1 MSKTNKVV
9 WTDEILFFVIKHVKA
24 APFVWDHSHPQFA
37 FKSRKAKFWSLL
49 AEKVNTYGGLYLTN
63 PVTKE
68 ALQKKWTNM
77 KTYYL
82 FEESKSRRIG
92 AEADSFSTTWKFR
105 STLSFLS
112 TSLGQPQRPQQTT
125 PIANAECTTVSAP
138 KASESSFD
146 LSEDD
151 PLATQEGLSANIIIK
166 TEEPSVEE
174 LLTEI
179 PSIIDDN
186 DNEDEE
192 EVEPP
197 IPPVRKRAK
206 ESSIGEGR
214 TPRYTHRSNFYHYG
228 MTVAQDLDQLD
239 EDYKIDAKLEIM
251 QIIAKYKR
259 EQYLNQ
265 TDS

>member
-24 APFVWDHSHPQFA
+24 APFVWDHAHPQFT

-49 AEKVNTYGGLYLTN
+49 AEKVNTYGGLFATT

-92 AEADSFSTTWKFR
+92 AEADNFSTTWKFR

-112 TSLGQPQRPQQTT
+112 SSLGAAARPPT
-125 PIANAECTTVSAP
+125 NALG
-138 KASESSFD
+138 ASEGGSGLATNPSEGSCD
-146 LSEDD
+146 VSEDD
-151 PLATQEGLSANIIIK
+151 PLATQECIPANITIK
-166 TEEPSVEE
+166 IEEPCLEESSTEDPSTLNDDEE
-174 LLTEI
+174 LEVPT
-179 PSIIDDN
+179 PS
-186 DNEDEE
+186 
-192 EVEPP
+192 
-197 IPPVRKRAK
+197 VRKRAK
-206 ESSIGEGR
+206 ESIVEGR
-214 TPRYTHRSNFYHYG
+214 TSSSGYSHRANYYHYG

-239 EDYKIDAKLEIM
+239 EDFKIDAKLEIM

-265 TDS
+265 TES

>member
-1 MSKTNKVV
+1 MRFY
-9 WTDEILFFVIKHVKA
+9 FFVIKHVKA
-24 APFVWDHSHPQFA
+24 APFVWDHAHPQFT

-49 AEKVNTYGGLYLTN
+49 AEKVNTYGGLFATT

-112 TSLGQPQRPQQTT
+112 SSLGTAARPQALGQ
-125 PIANAECTTVSAP
+125 AEGSSASATNP
-138 KASESSFD
+138 SEGSCDF
-146 LSEDD
+146 SEDD
-151 PLATQEGLSANIIIK
+151 PLATQEGIPANITIK
-166 TEEPSVEE
+166 TEEPCLDE
-174 LLTEI
+174 LSTED
-179 PSIIDDN
+179 PSILQEDDN
-186 DNEDEE
+186 DNDNVEE
-192 EVEPP
+192 EHTLPS
-197 IPPVRKRAK
+197 PPVRKRAK
-206 ESSIGEGR
+206 DASMVEGQSSS
-214 TPRYTHRSNFYHYG
+214 RYTHRANYYHYG

-239 EDYKIDAKLEIM
+239 EDFKIDAKLEIM

-265 TDS
+265 TES